1 MSNIVILSDRIKEL
15 SHTQGQGAFTLDG
28 KIPGFSPF
36 GDFYE
41 YGDAVFY
48 AATDGTNYEVGSGE
62 YVLDGSTNKLT
73 RFPFRSSAL
82 DSGPYYL
89 NGKSSSGGT
98 RGQEGYFHPL
108 FLTKSAALSVASA
121 TSVHTHTFS
130 GYPGQTFYMP
140 SNHAGH
146 AEASTHAGTSGVN
159 YDASGLPFNFPDAGI
174 KEVYVTYPGKY
185 SVYTGFG
192 MEDIQ
197 EPRVSGV
204 AIWGSENV
212 LNYDSE
218 IVWSDTGNML
228 GINQTNPAFALD
240 IGGNRG
246 YSQVRASGFFGGGS
260 GVFFSGGLALPQDN
274 TKTASGG
281 RQLEPFFRNE
291 LDTTTGTDAVFFLSG
306 LVDQRLC
313 SHPQARGTIFSGPA
327 SGCGCD
333 PAVPTF
339 RFLTLDDIPDLS
351 SLYVIQDTGIGINV
365 TGIAAGSVALYHSSG
380 VITYDTDNGLF
391 FNRAD
396 NRLGIGTTLPKAN
409 LDVVGTAHVS
419 GDVLVSGDAV
429 FAQDVSISGDLFV
442 RGETTYIDSTNVTIY
457 DKQLELAS
465 MSGNSAF
472 DNIDS
477 LVDDGGFVVRSSGNG
492 SVDTGD
498 KKWTWRSASNT
509 WTAATSNNEK
519 LGITTSGLIFNDSS
533 SISGA
538 YHMGSGLTLHNNI
551 ELNVGNIFQ
560 ASGSDHNTAYI
571 HQNGILHVSGIS
583 GVATHVSPLANGGAR
598 IVIDPSELSGVL
610 ATATSYGHWKFTD
623 GRVAPDNITATETF
637 IVSGVS
643 GVQTHYDPSTNQL
656 TINASGLSG
665 VMQHSIDS
673 AGGYGHWKFT
683 DGKTAPDNIT
693 SAQTFTVSGAS
704 GIATHYDVSSNTLT
718 LNPSGL
724 SGVLRYDITNAAGSY
739 SWKFTDGKNPADTI
753 TSTQTLTV
761 SGVSGILT
769 HYDSS
774 SNTLNLNPSGLSG
787 VLTSLT
793 DQTSGVLRYDIAN
806 INLGNIT
813 SGSGLTKVDS
823 TIHMDVDGSGQLDRL
838 TLGSLL
844 FKNNKIKIGS
854 SGVFENHI
862 ESLSGIAIGVDA
874 GAQISGVDDALMI
887 GDAAGSGLT
896 DSNRAIVIGSAA
908 GHASSGSSDI
918 VLVGANAGKNSHKIN
933 SSVIIGRDA
942 GVKFSQASTH
952 DKGKNNYWGAYE
964 YQDTTGGQSDNYL
977 IAIGNS
983 AASGVYGYADNA
995 SEAIDTYQYPTTIAI
1010 GSKALANVS
1019 GVSSIGAVALGC
1031 EALTNVSG
1039 ILRGLALGNKALTE
1053 ASGMR
1058 FPVAIGE
1065 FAGHNAR
1072 GHYFLPLGPNPVA
1085 IGYYSLA
1092 NNYVGRSVGAVAV
1105 GTYALQVDES
1115 ALKTQTWASNDGT
1128 LAVGYGAGRYS
1139 CGNGSVLLGTYAGG
1153 GNAGKYATNVLSTL
1167 VGRYTGFQSSNIGT
1181 VAVGDFAFYQA
1192 SGVSKIYGEGSAATD
1207 GGAYFSH
1214 AVGSF
1219 AGAYSYKQQYSTMIG
1234 HYAGYASAGK
1244 TTGNNVFIGFQ
1255 AGYKLHT
1262 ENSVF
1267 IGNGSSTLNTN
1278 SEYSWTLG
1286 QSNITKIRSFLTEQD
1301 SHIVLGKP
1309 PTSLTEASD
1318 VNLKIRPVF
1327 PSIPSVRIDLPTAG
1341 TADQLQSTLIQPG
1354 DYNTIINRFGHL
1366 EVPIAISKTGSGSTS
1381 ELYTS
1386 TTQTSRYK
1394 ITKMNGVV
1402 AIYKES
1408 TSVRY
1413 WVVALDGAWYR
1424 TANLDQL
1431 L

>member
-62 YVLDGSTNKLT
+62 YILDGSTNKLT

-82 DSGPYYL
+82 NSGPYYL
-89 NGKSSSGGT
+89 TGASSRAIDAGV
-98 RGQEGYFHPL
+98 EGVFHPL
-108 FLTKSAALSVASA
+108 YLTKSAALSVAGA
-121 TSVHTHTFS
+121 NGVHTHTFS

-140 SNHAGH
+140 NNHAGH
-146 AEASTHAGTSGVN
+146 GESAVHAGTSGVN
-159 YDASGLPFNFPDAGI
+159 YNASGLPFNFPDAGI

-192 MEDIQ
+192 MDDIQ
-197 EPRVSGV
+197 EPRISGV

-228 GINQTNPAFALD
+228 GINQINPAFALD
-240 IGGNRG
+240 IGGDIG
-246 YSQVRASGFFGGGS
+246 YSQIRSSGFFGGGS

-291 LDTTTGTDAVFFLSG
+291 LDNDTGTDAVFFLSG

-313 SHPQARGTIFSGPA
+313 SHTQSPGTVFSGPA

-351 SLYVIQDTGIGINV
+351 TLYVVQDKDMGIDANSIP
-365 TGIAAGSVALYHSSG
+365 AGSVALYKESG
-380 VITYDTDNGLF
+380 VITYDPDNGLF
-391 FNRAD
+391 FNAAD
-396 NRLGIGTTLPKAN
+396 NRLGIGTTAPRAN

-429 FAQDVSISGDLFV
+429 FGQDITVSGDLFV
-442 RGETTYIDSTNVTIY
+442 KGTTTFIDSTNVTIH

-465 MSGNSAF
+465 LSGNPIH
-472 DNIDS
+472 DDIDS
-477 LVDDGGFVVRSSGNG
+477 LVDDGGILVRSSGDGN
-492 SVDTGD
+492 VDTGD
-498 KKWTWRSASNT
+498 KKWTWRESSNT
-509 WTAATSNNEK
+509 WRSATSNGEN
-519 LGITTSGLIFNDSS
+519 LGITTSGLIFNDGS

-538 YHMGSGLTLHNNI
+538 YHMGSGLTLHDDI
-551 ELNVGNIFQ
+551 EINVGNLFQ

-583 GVATHVSPLANGGAR
+583 GIATELIPLADGGAR
-598 IVIDPSELSGVL
+598 IIINPHELSGVL
-610 ATATSYGHWKFTD
+610 SNISAYDHWKFTD
-623 GRVAPDNITATETF
+623 GKVAPDNITTTETVT
-637 IVSGVS
+637 ISGVS
-643 GVQTHYDPSTNQL
+643 GILTHYDPSTNEL
-656 TINASGLSG
+656 VINASGLSG
-665 VMQHSIDS
+665 VMQHNFDNL
-673 AGGYGHWKFT
+673 AGGYGHWKLT
-683 DGKTAPDNIT
+683 DGKTEPDNIT
-693 SAQTFTVSGAS
+693 STQTVTIS
-704 GIATHYDVSSNTLT
+704 GISGIITNYNSSTNTLE
-718 LNPSGL
+718 LSASGL
-724 SGVLRYDITNAAGSY
+724 SGVLRYDIDNSTGSY
-739 SWKFTDGKNPADTI
+739 GWNFTDGLEPADAI
-753 TSTQTLTV
+753 ASADTLTI

-774 SNTLNLNPSGLSG
+774 SNTLHLNPSGLSG
-787 VLTSLT
+787 VLSSGIAE
-793 DQTSGVLRYDIAN
+793 QSGVFRYEIEN
-806 INLGNIT
+806 VNLGNVT
-813 SGSGLTKVDS
+813 AGSGLIKDGSV
-823 TIHMDVDGSGQLDRL
+823 IHMDINGSGAL
-838 TLGSLL
+838 SNLL

-854 SGVFENHI
+854 GVFENHT

-887 GDAAGSGLT
+887 GDTAGSGLT

-918 VLVGANAGKNSHKIN
+918 VLVGSNAGKNSHKIN
-933 SSVIIGRDA
+933 SSVIIGKDA
-942 GVKFSQASTH
+942 GVEFYQASTH
-952 DKGKNNYWGAYE
+952 DEGKNNNWGSIYE
-964 YQDTTGGQSDNYL
+964 YEDTIGGKSDNYL
-977 IAIGNS
+977 IAIGNR
-983 AASGVYGYADNA
+983 AASGVYGYADNRD
-995 SEAIDTYQYPTTIAI
+995 EAADTFQEPATIAI
-1010 GSKALANVS
+1010 GSKALANVR
-1019 GVSSIGAVALGC
+1019 GMSSMGAIALGY

-1039 ILRGLALGNKALTE
+1039 VVKGLALGNKALTK
-1053 ASGMR
+1053 ASGIK
-1058 FPVAIGE
+1058 FPVAVGE
-1065 FAGHNAR
+1065 FAGRNIRKKNIPTGSTASS
-1072 GHYFLPLGPNPVA
+1072 PVA
-1085 IGYYSLA
+1085 IGYYALA
-1092 NNYVGRSVGAVAV
+1092 NNYAGNYVGPVAI
-1105 GTYALQVDES
+1105 GGYALQVDEP
-1115 ALKTQTWASNDGT
+1115 ALEVQNWASNDST
-1128 LAVGYGAGRYS
+1128 IAAGYAAGRFS
-1139 CGNGSVLLGTYAGG
+1139 HGSASVLVGTYAGG
-1153 GNAGKYATNVLSTL
+1153 GSPGKYARNVLSTV
-1167 VGRYTGFQSSNIGT
+1167 VGRYAGFESSNIANL
-1181 VAVGDFAFYQA
+1181 AVGDFALYKA
-1192 SGVSKIYGEGSAATD
+1192 SGINTLYGEGSLAID
-1207 GGAYFSH
+1207 RGAYFTH
-1214 AVGSF
+1214 AVGRF
-1219 AGAYSYKQQYSTMIG
+1219 AGAYSYSQDYSTMIG
-1234 HYAGYASAGK
+1234 HYAGYRSKGK
-1244 TTGNNVFIGFQ
+1244 GLVGNNVFIGYA
-1255 AGYKLHT
+1255 AGYKLNT

-1267 IGNGSSTLNTN
+1267 IGNGSVTLSTDP
-1278 SEYSWTLG
+1278 EYSWTLG
-1286 QSNITKIRSFLTEQD
+1286 ESNITKIRGFLTEQNN
-1301 SHIVLGKP
+1301 HIVLGKA
-1309 PTSLTEASD
+1309 PTSLSEATD

-1366 EVPIAISKTGSGSTS
+1366 EVPIAISKAGSGSSS

-1394 ITKMNGVV
+1394 INKTDGVV

-1408 TSVRY
+1408 SSVRY
-1413 WVVALDGAWYR
+1413 WVVCLDGAWYR